1 MTSANQDVRNAQD
14 VRNTQDIQNTGRIL
28 DIQKTEETEEMEET
42 KKTEE
47 TERAQDAP
55 LHTERLAEGLR
66 EQTAGFA
73 HAVAGRDPDARVPTC
88 PEWSLGTL
96 VGHVGQEHRWTARL
110 VRERRQLAVPDPR
123 EARPGPPDEWA
134 GWLREGAEELI
145 GAIRETGAKT
155 VIETFFGP
163 RPAGFWLRRMLGDTG
178 VHHYDAAFATG
189 TAFGIADDLAADVI
203 GEHLGLLAEP
213 AFQAVRPALVEPRG
227 RGERIGFRPG
237 SGRGWL
243 VTRTPEGPR
252 WARGATGDADVVV
265 SGAVTDLMLVV
276 SGRVAPEDERLS
288 VTGDRVLLHHWL
300 ARSAL

>member
-1 MTSANQDVRNAQD
+1 MTSKRNIQD
-14 VRNTQDIQNTGRIL
+14 TQDT
-28 DIQKTEETEEMEET
+28 
-42 KKTEE
+42 
-47 TERAQDAP
+47 
-55 LHTERLAEGLR
+55 LHAVRLVEGLR

-73 HAVAGRDPDARVPTC
+73 RAVTVRGPETPVPTC

-145 GAIRETGAKT
+145 GAIRETGAET

-163 RPAGFWLRRMLGDTG
+163 RPAGFWLRRMLGDTA
-178 VHHYDAAFATG
+178 VHHYDAAYATDS
-189 TAFGIADDLAADVI
+189 AFRIADDLAADVI

-213 AFQAVRPALVEPRG
+213 AFQAVRPALAELRG

-237 SGRGWL
+237 PGAGGEGWV

-252 WARGATGDADVVV
+252 WARGPMDYMDIDVVV
-265 SGAVTDLMLVV
+265 SGTVANLMLLV
-276 SGRVAPEDERLS
+276 SGRVAPEDDRLT
-288 VTGDRVLLHHWL
+288 VTGDRSLLHHWL
-300 ARSAL
+300 ARTGL